1 MAKLDWSILQKLCNN
16 TRKFIVYVKNYEASL
31 DMNHLGLQLNS
42 LDKDL
47 FDSRQK
53 AKRTTNFKK
62 QVNLILLNF
71 DIASPDSR
79 RKANQNLKTFYQ
91 NIFPPKPKC
100 FKCTKTIDLRKIFLD
115 FLGNRRWKKTSTK
128 AKSS

>member
-47 FDSRQK
+47 PDSRQK
-53 AKRTTNFKK
+53 AERNS
-62 QVNLILLNF
+62 INF
-71 DIASPDSR
+71 DFKLQSA
-79 RKANQNLKTFYQ
+79 KLKLQGVLAIRGLEF
-91 NIFPPKPKC
+91 
-100 FKCTKTIDLRKIFLD
+100 R
-115 FLGNRRWKKTSTK
+115 
-128 AKSS
+128 